1 MYYKGLLQSEEVY
14 DTQKIHIS
22 QKIANDC
29 GFMKG
34 EAAEV
39 LEKLLDIM
47 KKKLIAGE
55 DIIVP
60 GFGKWRVRSKR
71 PRRGRN
77 PQTREHIVIDAR
89 RVVTW
94 SYSPMLKK
102 AVNGADKGLKK

>member
-1 MYYKGLLQSEEVY
+1 MTLK
-14 DTQKIHIS
+14 KIHIS
-22 QKIANDC
+22 QKITSDC
-29 GFMKG
+29 GFMKN

-55 DIIVP
+55 AIIVP

-71 PRRGRN
+71 PRRGMN

-94 SYSPMLKK
+94 SYSPLLKK
-102 AVNGADKGLKK
+102 AVNGVGKGLKR

>member
-1 MYYKGLLQSEEVY
+1 MTLK
-14 DTQKIHIS
+14 KIHIS
-22 QKIANDC
+22 QKIASDC
-29 GFMKG
+29 GFMKN

-39 LEKLLDIM
+39 LDKLIDIM
-47 KKKLIAGE
+47 KKTLIAGE
-55 DIIVP
+55 AIIVS

-94 SYSPMLKK
+94 SYSPLLKK
-102 AVNGADKGLKK
+102 AVNGDGKGLKR